1 MLALIFR
8 SEKRWAFYG
17 LYTLIKKYTTIEN
30 NQEAKDADTA
40 TKLNENH
47 FNYRLNLVMDSS
59 KIRTSLD
66 ALSK

>member
-30 NQEAKDADTA
+30 NQETIDADTA

-47 FNYRLNLVMDSS
+47 FNYKQNLTMDSS
-59 KIRTSLD
+59 KIRTSL
-66 ALSK
+66 AAV